1 MILRPQAENEIEKKK
16 RSDGG
21 KTANIQT
28 IRFTARYHIRSD
40 QQEEENQS
48 NVKSP

>member
-1 MILRPQAENEIEKKK
+1 MILPPQAENEIEKK

-40 QQEEENQS
+40 QQKEENQS